1 MRNAHCLAV
10 LVVVALGTAS
20 VPFWG
25 SGYSINLLTQVFLF
39 GFLAAAWNFMA
50 LTGLVSLGHAAFFG
64 VGGYATAWL
73 YLNCGANPVF
83 GATTGAVL
91 AMFLAFVVFW
101 MAFRTGL
108 RGIYFS
114 GMTLV
119 LAEALRFA
127 AINTPALGRSQGLE
141 LVSLHLP
148 DFLLYGISVTLLV
161 LTVGGTWWLLRSPLG
176 YGLQAVRENEGA
188 AEALGVNT
196 FRVKLAATLL
206 SAGLVAIGGALNAAH
221 LRFVEPESDFGLQ
234 LSLNLLLGTFLGG
247 TGTVLG
253 PPIGIIVLFAL
264 REGIARLG
272 EFLAL
277 GSSEIYAMQQ
287 VLYGALLMLVVVALP
302 EGLVRRVYLWWSA
315 SRRAA
320 TGEGSVGLRAGGRVA
335 STGRSER
342 TPARPSIPAA
352 PKGSAGVLPATPL
365 GLRAVNPAPLA
376 SLEPAAQPRPGRSSA
391 ASSPYLQVID
401 VSRSFHGVT
410 ALVDVSFCLHQGEI
424 LGLIGPNGA
433 GKTTMFNVISGIV
446 PAHSGEVR
454 HKGEQLSGLAAHQV
468 CRRGVAR
475 TFQIVQPF
483 SGLTVLEN
491 ALIGA
496 LSRYAWIADAREAAL
511 AALAQVDLHPKRDL
525 PATSLTLQDRKMLEF
540 ARALATGPE
549 LILLDEV
556 MAGLNQSEQARV
568 ADKILE
574 IRDTGVSFLLV
585 EHAMRAVMRLS
596 DRIVVLDHGK
606 VIATGL
612 PSNIAR
618 DPGVISVYL
627 GRSQVH
633 TFDQRETVRPA
644 S

>member
-1 MRNAHCLAV
+1 M
-10 LVVVALGTAS
+10 S
-20 VPFWG
+20 
-25 SGYSINLLTQVFLF
+25 LLE
-39 GFLAAAWNFMA
+39 
-50 LTGLVSLGHAAFFG
+50 LTGVSKRFG
-64 VGGYATAWL
+64 
-73 YLNCGANPVF
+73 
-83 GATTGAVL
+83 
-91 AMFLAFVVFW
+91 
-101 MAFRTGL
+101 
-108 RGIYFS
+108 
-114 GMTLV
+114 
-119 LAEALRFA
+119 
-127 AINTPALGRSQGLE
+127 
-141 LVSLHLP
+141 
-148 DFLLYGISVTLLV
+148 
-161 LTVGGTWWLLRSPLG
+161 
-176 YGLQAVRENEGA
+176 GLQAVGDI
-188 AEALGVNT
+188 T
-196 FRVKLAATLL
+196 F
-206 SAGLVAIGGALNAAH
+206 S
-221 LRFVEPESDFGLQ
+221 VE
-234 LSLNLLLGTFLGG
+234 
-247 TGTVLG
+247 
-253 PPIGIIVLFAL
+253 
-264 REGIARLG
+264 
-272 EFLAL
+272 
-277 GSSEIYAMQQ
+277 
-287 VLYGALLMLVVVALP
+287 
-302 EGLVRRVYLWWSA
+302 
-315 SRRAA
+315 
-320 TGEGSVGLRAGGRVA
+320 
-335 STGRSER
+335 
-342 TPARPSIPAA
+342 
-352 PKGSAGVLPATPL
+352 K
-365 GLRAVNPAPLA
+365 
-376 SLEPAAQPRPGRSSA
+376 
-391 ASSPYLQVID
+391 
-401 VSRSFHGVT
+401 
-410 ALVDVSFCLHQGEI
+410 GEI

-496 LSRYAWIADAREAAL
+496 LSRHAWIADAREAAL

-612 PSNIAR
+612 PSKIAR

-633 TFDQRETVRPA
+633 ASDQRETVRPA

>member
-1 MRNAHCLAV
+1 
-10 LVVVALGTAS
+10 VATAS

-25 SGYSINLLTQVFLF
+25 SGYAINLLTQIFLF
-39 GFLAAAWNFMA
+39 GFLASAWNFMA

-64 VGGYATAWL
+64 VGGYTAVWL
-73 YLNCGANPVF
+73 YLNWGAHLVF
-83 GATTGAVL
+83 GAITGAVL
-91 AMFLAFVVFW
+91 AMFLAFIVFW
-101 MAFRTGL
+101 VAFRSGL

-114 GMTLV
+114 GLTLV

-141 LVSLHLP
+141 LLSLHVP
-148 DFLLYGISVTLLV
+148 PFLLYGLSATLLV
-161 LTVGGTWWLLRSPLG
+161 LTVVGTWWLLRSPLG
-176 YGLQAVRENEGA
+176 YRLQAVRENEGA

-206 SAGLVAIGGALNAAH
+206 SAGLVAIGGALHAVL
-221 LRFVEPESDFGLQ
+221 LRFVEPESDFGLH

-253 PPIGIIVLFAL
+253 PPIGIVVLFGL

-272 EFLAL
+272 ELFAL

-287 VLYGALLMLVVVALP
+287 VLYGAVLMLVVVALP
-302 EGLVRRVYLWWSA
+302 DGLVTQVRRWWITWRGAAASA
-315 SRRAA
+315 
-320 TGEGSVGLRAGGRVA
+320 GSVRLRGGTQVA
-335 STGRSER
+335 SKAAPEV
-342 TPARPSIPAA
+342 PLAAAAPAA
-352 PKGSAGVLPATPL
+352 AQKGSPPWPRWAAS
-365 GLRAVNPAPLA
+365 AVHTAPLA
-376 SLEPAAQPRPGRSSA
+376 SGNPLGRSRGGGSSA
-391 ASSPYLQVID
+391 VSSPYLEVID
-401 VSRSFHGVT
+401 VSRSFR
-410 ALVDVSFCLHQGEI
+410 ALAALANVSFDLRQGEI

-433 GKTTMFNVISGIV
+433 GKTTMFNVISGIF
-446 PAHSGEVR
+446 PAQHGEVR
-454 HKGEQLSGLAAHQV
+454 FKGERLSALPPHQV
-468 CRRGVAR
+468 CRRSVAR

-483 SGLTVLEN
+483 AGLTVLEN

-496 LSRYAWIADAREAAL
+496 LSRHARIAEAREAAL
-511 AALAQVDLHPKRDL
+511 AALAQVDLYAKRDL

-556 MAGLNQSEQARV
+556 MAGLNESDRSHI

-612 PSNIAR
+612 PSEIAR
-618 DPGVISVYL
+618 DPNVISVYL
-627 GRSQVH
+627 GRSRVH
-633 TFDQRETVRPA
+633 VTDRRRDVRATP
-644 S
+644 

>member
-1 MRNAHCLAV
+1 MRDAHRLAV
-10 LVVVALGTAS
+10 LAAAVLGMAS

-25 SGYSINLLTQVFLF
+25 SGYLVNLLTQVFLF

-64 VGGYATAWL
+64 VGGYATVWL
-73 YLNCGANPVF
+73 YLNGGVNLVLGA
-83 GATTGAVL
+83 ATGAVL

-101 MAFRTGL
+101 IAFRTGL

-141 LVSLHLP
+141 LISLHLSG
-148 DFLLYGISVTLLV
+148 FLLYGISLALLV
-161 LTVGGTWWLLRSPLG
+161 LTVGATRWLLHSPFG
-176 YGLQAVRENEGA
+176 YRLQAVRENEGA

-206 SAGLVAIGGALNAAH
+206 SAGLVAIGGALSAVH
-221 LRFVEPESDFGLQ
+221 LRFVEPESDFGLK
-234 LSLNLLLGTFLGG
+234 LSLDLLLGTFLGG

-253 PPIGIIVLFAL
+253 PPIGIVTLFAL
-264 REGIARLG
+264 REGIVRLG

-287 VLYGALLMLVVVALP
+287 VLYGALLMVVVVTMP
-302 EGLVRRVYLWWSA
+302 DGLVRRVQRWWLALRPEKTAAQSA
-315 SRRAA
+315 GLLAA
-320 TGEGSVGLRAGGRVA
+320 ERVA
-335 STGRSER
+335 SIGGSA
-342 TPARPSIPAA
+342 PASVRLSIPAV
-352 PKGSAGVLPATPL
+352 PKGLAG
-365 GLRAVNPAPLA
+365 G
-376 SLEPAAQPRPGRSSA
+376 LEPAAQSREGSSA
-391 ASSPYLQVID
+391 AGPHYLDVID
-401 VSRSFHGVT
+401 VFRSFYGVR
-410 ALVDVSFCLHQGEI
+410 ALEDVSFYLNQGEI

-433 GKTTMFNVISGIV
+433 GKTTMFNVISGII
-446 PAHSGEVR
+446 PAQSGEVR
-454 HKGEQLSGLAAHQV
+454 YKGERLSGLAAHQV
-468 CRRGVAR
+468 CQRGIAR

-496 LSRYAWIADAREAAL
+496 LSRHAWIADAREAAL
-511 AALAQVDLHPKRDL
+511 AALAQVDLHHKRDF

-556 MAGLNQSEQARV
+556 MAGLNQWEQARI

-606 VIATGL
+606 VIATGV
-612 PSNIAR
+612 PSKIAR

-633 TFDQRETVRPA
+633 AHHPCETMRT
-644 S
+644 SS

>member
-1 MRNAHCLAV
+1 MRNVHRLAV
-10 LVVVALGTAS
+10 LGIVALGTAS
-20 VPFWG
+20 VPYWG

-39 GFLAAAWNFMA
+39 GFLAAAWNIMA

-64 VGGYATAWL
+64 VGGYAAAWL
-73 YLNCGANPVF
+73 YLNYGANLVF
-83 GATTGAVL
+83 GAATGAVL

-101 MAFRTGL
+101 IAFRTGV

-141 LVSLHLP
+141 LVSLHMP

-176 YGLQAVRENEGA
+176 YRLQAVRENEGA

-206 SAGLVAIGGALNAAH
+206 SAGLVAIGGALSVAH
-221 LRFVEPESDFGLQ
+221 LRFVEPESGFGLQ
-234 LSLNLLLGTFLGG
+234 LSLDLLLGTFLGG

-287 VLYGALLMLVVVALP
+287 VLYGALLMLVVAAIP
-302 EGLVRRVYLWWSA
+302 DGLVRRLDRWWIA

-320 TGEGSVGLRAGGRVA
+320 TGAESADLRAGGQVTA
-335 STGRSER
+335 TGGSEPA
-342 TPARPSIPAA
+342 PARLSIFAA
-352 PKGSAGVLPATPL
+352 PKAADALPATPL
-365 GLRAVNPAPLA
+365 GLRAVTPAPLA
-376 SLEPAAQPRPGRSSA
+376 SLKPAVRSQPGRSSA
-391 ASSPYLQVID
+391 ASSSYLEVID
-401 VSRSFHGVT
+401 VSRSFRGVT
-410 ALVDVSFCLHQGEI
+410 ALEDVSFYLEQGEI

-433 GKTTMFNVISGIV
+433 GKTTMFNVISGII
-446 PAHSGEVR
+446 PAHSGEIR
-454 HKGEQLSGLAAHQV
+454 HKGERLSGLAAHQV

-496 LSRYAWIADAREAAL
+496 LSRHAWIADAREAAI
-511 AALAQVDLHPKRDL
+511 AALAQVGLHPKRDI

-606 VIATGL
+606 VIGTGL
-612 PSNIAR
+612 PSQIAR

-633 TFDQRETVRPA
+633 ASDLRETVRP
-644 S
+644 SS

>member
-1 MRNAHCLAV
+1 MKNTFWLPL
-10 LVVVALGTAS
+10 LVVFTLMAAS

-25 SGYSINLLTQVFLF
+25 SGYSINLLTQIFLF

-64 VGGYATAWL
+64 VGGYATAWI
-73 YLNCGANPVF
+73 YLNGGANLVV
-83 GATTGAVL
+83 GALTGMAL
-91 AMFLAFVVFW
+91 AMFLAFVVYW
-101 MAFRTGL
+101 MAFRSGL

-114 GMTLV
+114 GLTLV

-148 DFLLYGISVTLLV
+148 PYLLYG
-161 LTVGGTWWLLRSPLG
+161 LTVALLLLTVAGTWWLLRSPLG
-176 YGLQAVRENEGA
+176 YRLQAVRENEGA
-188 AEALGVNT
+188 AEALGVHT

-206 SAGLVAIGGALNAAH
+206 SAGLVAIGGALHAVL
-221 LRFVEPESDFGLQ
+221 LRFVEPESDFGLS

-253 PPIGIIVLFAL
+253 PPIGILVLFGL

-272 EFLAL
+272 ELLAL
-277 GSSEIYAMQQ
+277 GSSGIYALQQ
-287 VLYGALLMLVVVALP
+287 VLYGAVLMLVVVALP
-302 EGLVRRVYLWWSA
+302 DGLVTRVQRWWITSRGASA
-315 SRRAA
+315 QTRPAAASPDSSRAA
-320 TGEGSVGLRAGGRVA
+320 
-335 STGRSER
+335 
-342 TPARPSIPAA
+342 PAVRPAPPAA
-352 PKGSAGVLPATPL
+352 MSPQAR
-365 GLRAVNPAPLA
+365 LRDDSP
-376 SLEPAAQPRPGRSSA
+376 SA
-391 ASSPYLQVID
+391 ANTPYLEVID
-401 VSRSFHGVT
+401 VSRSFRGIT
-410 ALVDVSFCLHQGEI
+410 ALTNVSFELCRGEI

-433 GKTTMFNVISGIV
+433 GKTTMFNVISGIF
-446 PAHSGEVR
+446 PAQRGEVR
-454 HKGEQLSGLAAHQV
+454 FKGERLSALAPHQV
-468 CRRGVAR
+468 CHRGVAR

-483 SGLTVLEN
+483 AALTVLEN

-496 LSRYAWIADAREAAL
+496 LARHARIAEAREAAL
-511 AALAQVDLHPKRDL
+511 AALAQVDLHAKRDL

-556 MAGLNQSEQARV
+556 MAGLNESEKSQI

-585 EHAMRAVMRLS
+585 EHNMRAVMQLS

-606 VIATGL
+606 VVATGL
-612 PSNIAR
+612 PSEIAH

-627 GRSQVH
+627 GRSLAHAPVS
-633 TFDQRETVRPA
+633 RA
-644 S
+644 A